1 MAINEQIELLSRLNH
16 CHMVLLLVFE
26 CMTNGNVPKC
36 LDDLNTKPMDLGA
49 ARGLEYLHEAAAPRI
64 LHRDIKST
72 NILLDD
78 RFRARITDLGMTSCL
93 MNDGV
98 TSCSSSPARML
109 GTFGYFA
116 PEYAI
121 VGKASLKSD
130 VFSFGVV
137 VLELITGR

>member
-1 MAINEQIELLSRLNH
+1 VQ
-16 CHMVLLLVFE
+16 
-26 CMTNGNVPKC
+26 
-36 LDDLNTKPMDLGA
+36 
-49 ARGLEYLHEAAAPRI
+49 
-64 LHRDIKST
+64 
-72 NILLDD
+72 
-78 RFRARITDLGMTSCL
+78 ITDLGMAKCL

-137 VLELITGR
+137 ILELITGRPPILKSSSTRTDESLVIWVRDLLSVQRKQQKPAKIITWMKVN

>member
-1 MAINEQIELLSRLNH
+1 MQ
-16 CHMVLLLVFE
+16 
-26 CMTNGNVPKC
+26 
-36 LDDLNTKPMDLGA
+36 
-49 ARGLEYLHEAAAPRI
+49 
-64 LHRDIKST
+64 
-72 NILLDD
+72 
-78 RFRARITDLGMTSCL
+78 ITDLGMAKCL

-98 TSCSSSPARML
+98 TSCSRSPARML

-137 VLELITGR
+137 ILELITGRLPIHKSSSTRTDESLVIWVRDCDLLYVQSKQPKPTKFVAWMK

>member
-1 MAINEQIELLSRLNH
+1 MQ
-16 CHMVLLLVFE
+16 
-26 CMTNGNVPKC
+26 
-36 LDDLNTKPMDLGA
+36 
-49 ARGLEYLHEAAAPRI
+49 
-64 LHRDIKST
+64 
-72 NILLDD
+72 
-78 RFRARITDLGMTSCL
+78 ITDLGMAKCL

-137 VLELITGR
+137 VLEIGRAHV